1 MPRCTLSFL
10 LAIAFFPCLAQT
22 GNSKLSFH
30 SSKGQTISAQNKGI
44 YVNGRLLRQLHD
56 VELIIPCRR
65 SKLIEDKGSV
75 FLFLEIFDGP
85 DKNKFYVYQI
95 FNDKVDSITTAISS
109 EIKDYDGDDY
119 LEFGGQELTEMH
131 PSEDSM
137 YYIPTDYYEIR
148 NGRISYDSSLTKEM
162 DIRLNGIY
170 LRHPADEMGGCCK
183 VIEKPG
189 KTKITQNPLIHP
201 LIQSERIDGP
211 ANIRDA
217 INGKL
222 LFSLNENVPVITAD
236 SSEKWY
242 MIALTLDLTQP
253 QFDSRIIPKGT
264 ILYSDGIEVGKAKA
278 DLHLEDTIREGGD
291 LKGIMMGYTSVQNIK
306 PATLPENMLSRLLT
320 DSSTLNL
327 AQLQDF
333 IKGFHFV
340 KSQMGH
346 YPTYELDGGI
356 VYGNAVFIR
365 LLLVFDKDSHLIGV
379 VHLRQMPLTAGARHG
394 LNRGFELFV
403 LGHPD
408 PGFVQDFSAIF
419 NSVYK
424 EN

>member
-1 MPRCTLSFL
+1 MLRCTLSFL
-10 LAIAFFPCLAQT
+10 LAIAFLPCLAQT
-22 GNSKLSFH
+22 SNRKLSFH
-30 SSKGQTISAQNKGI
+30 SSKGQVVSAQSKGI
-44 YVNGRLLRQLHD
+44 YVNGQLLRQLHD
-56 VELIIPCRR
+56 VELIIPSRR

-95 FNDKVDSITTAISS
+95 FNDRADSITTAISS

-137 YYIPTDYYEIR
+137 YYIPTEYYEIR
-148 NGRISYDSSLTKEM
+148 NGKIFYDSALTREM

-170 LRHPADEMGGCCK
+170 LRHPGDENGSCCK

-211 ANIRDA
+211 ANSRDA

-242 MIALTLDLTQP
+242 MIALTLDLTKP

-264 ILYSDGIEVGKAKA
+264 FLHSNGMEVGKAKV
-278 DLHLEDTIREGGD
+278 DLHLGDTIREGDD
-291 LKGIMMGYTSVQNIK
+291 LKGIIMGYTSIQNIK
-306 PATLPENMLSRLLT
+306 PATLPENVLSRLLT

-327 AQLQDF
+327 AQLHDF

-346 YPTYELDGGI
+346 YPTFELDGGI
-356 VYGNAVFIR
+356 VYGGAVFIR
-365 LLLVFDKDSHLIGV
+365 LLLVFDKDNRLMGII
-379 VHLRQMPLTAGARHG
+379 HLRQLPLAAVERHS
-394 LNRGFELFV
+394 LNRGYEFSV
-403 LGHPD
+403 LGNPD
-408 PGFVQDFSAIF
+408 PGFVQDFSQIF
-419 NSVYK
+419 NSIYQK
-424 EN
+424 N